1 MMWHSL
7 RSASVVVAAVAVAVL
22 SNGAS
27 AETSREAAPPSAAT
41 PTVVTTV
48 VREPASAALTPINS
62 VVARTA
68 APMVPPTTVAPV
80 TLPPPVTTTVPPE
93 YAEYLNAINTARS
106 TAHWCGTTWMPDAPP
121 LTWDSRLATAAALHS
136 QDQLAHNT
144 LTHTGSNGSNV
155 GDRLTAQ
162 GYSWNGW
169 GENAAAGYTNTA
181 WVMEGWMGSPG
192 HCSNIM
198 NASFTDV
205 GMGRAGNYWT
215 QDFASHW

>member
-7 RSASVVVAAVAVAVL
+7 RSASVVVAAVAVVVL
-22 SNGAS
+22 SNGAL
-27 AETSREAAPPSAAT
+27 AETSRGAAPPAAAT
-41 PTVVTTV
+41 PTVV
-48 VREPASAALTPINS
+48 RAPASAASTPVNS

-93 YAEYLNAINTARS
+93 YAEYLNAINAARS
-106 TAHWCGTTWMPDAPP
+106 TPHLCGTTWMPDAPP
-121 LTWDSRLATAAALHS
+121 LTWDSRLATAAVLHS
-136 QDQLAHNT
+136 QDQLAHGT
-144 LTHTGSNGSNV
+144 LTHTGSNGSDP
-155 GDRLTAQ
+155 GERITAQ
-162 GYSWNGW
+162 GYAWNGY
-169 GENAAAGYTNTA
+169 GENVAFGYTNTA
-181 WVMEGWMGSPG
+181 WVMEGWMSSPG

-198 NASFTDV
+198 NAFFTDV